1 MTRKTKAKQPKVLA
15 KYMKKKLAI
24 VFMVIVILLFGLNIR
39 LAYINYKDSNAYAI
53 TVLGQ
58 QQYVTT
64 MIPFRRGDILDRS
77 GNVLAT
83 SVQVYNLVLDPYIML
98 SKSDYLEPTINA
110 LIQCFPQLEESDIR
124 EIISENKNSRY
135 IVKLKQLTYN
145 EIKDFQAMQDEDGDI
160 QGVWFETEYKREY
173 PYGIVGSDVVGFV
186 YDGNVAD
193 WGLEGYYN
201 DELNGTEGREY
212 GYVNSDNVQEKIVK
226 EAVDGNTVVSTIDL
240 QIQNVIEK
248 RLQEYID
255 QYHPK
260 NAAIVVADPHTG
272 EILGMTCNEEYDN
285 NNPRDLSPWYTEE
298 ELKDMSD
305 AEMFEVLNGI
315 WRNFCVSDSYEPGST
330 MKPFTVAAAYE
341 ENLVTAGTTFECD
354 GYESV
359 GGWTIWCWE
368 HGGHG
373 TLNLTESLMQSCND
387 ALMDIGRRL
396 GATLSE
402 QYQNLFGFGYLTGID
417 LPGETEGIVTSAE
430 RMDEAT
436 LVTNA
441 FGQNINVNMIQM
453 VAGFSALINGGYYY
467 QPHLVSEIRTAN
479 GAVVKQNDSILM
491 KQVITEETSEYI
503 RYALRETAEEGT
515 GNRAT
520 VEGYICG
527 GKTGTGE
534 TFDENGERSSEEY
547 VISFIGYAANEEDYP
562 EIVCYVL
569 ADGAQGLADPT
580 DNGSTCTLW
589 RNVMTDLM
597 PIINVYSVEENGGA
611 AGTVSTDAD
620 SGADA
625 DGDADADGAGTEG

>member
-1 MTRKTKAKQPKVLA
+1 MARKTKAKQPRVLA

-24 VFMVIVILLFGLNIR
+24 VFMVIVLLLFGLNIR
-39 LAYINYKDSNAYAI
+39 LAYINYKDSDAYAV

-64 MIPFRRGDILDRS
+64 MLPFRRGDILDRN
-77 GNVLAT
+77 GNILAT
-83 SVQVYNLVLDPYIML
+83 SIQVYNLVLDPYIML
-98 SKSDYLEPTINA
+98 SKSDYLEPTVKA
-110 LIQCFPQLEESDIR
+110 LVQCFPQLEEADIR
-124 EIISENKNSRY
+124 GIVSENKNSRY
-135 IVKLKQLTYN
+135 IVKLKQLTYD
-145 EIKDFQAMQDEDGDI
+145 EIKDFQAMQDEDNDI

-173 PYGIVGSDVVGFV
+173 PCGIVGSDVVGFV

-201 DELNGTEGREY
+201 DELNGIDGREY
-212 GYVNSDNVQEKIVK
+212 GYVNSDNIQEKIVK

-255 QYHPK
+255 KYHPK
-260 NAAIVVADPHTG
+260 NVALVVADPNTG

-285 NNPRDLSPWYTEE
+285 NNPRDLSMWYTEKQLE
-298 ELKDMSD
+298 AMSD
-305 AEMFEVLNGI
+305 EDMFEALNGI

-341 ENLVTAGTTFECD
+341 ENLVTAGTTFKCD
-354 GYESV
+354 GYEKV
-359 GGWTIWCWE
+359 GGWNIWCWD

-373 TLNLTESLMQSCND
+373 TLDLAGSLMESCND

-396 GATLSE
+396 GTNMSE
-402 QYQNLFGFGYLTGID
+402 EYQNLFGFGYLSGID

-430 RMDEAT
+430 NMDEAT

-441 FGQNINVNMIQM
+441 FGQNLNVNMIQM

-467 QPHLVSEIRTAN
+467 QPHIVSKVQSAN

-491 KQVITEETSEYI
+491 KKIITEDTSEYI
-503 RYALRETAEEGT
+503 RYALRKTAEEGT
-515 GNRAT
+515 GDRAT
-520 VEGYICG
+520 VEGYLCG

-534 TFDENGERSSEEY
+534 KFDENGNRSDDEY
-547 VISFIGYAANEEDYP
+547 VISFLGYAANEEDYP
-562 EIVCYVL
+562 EIVCYAL
-569 ADGAQGLADPT
+569 ADAPQGLADPT
-580 DNGSTCTLW
+580 DNDSICKLW

-597 PIINVYSVEENGGA
+597 PIVGIYSIEENAGVSA
-611 AGTVSTDAD
+611 ATATN
-620 SGADA
+620 
-625 DGDADADGAGTEG
+625 AGR

>member
-1 MTRKTKAKQPKVLA
+1 MAGKTKAKQPKVLA

-24 VFMVIVILLFGLNIR
+24 VFMVIVLLLFGLNIR
-39 LAYINYKDSNAYAI
+39 LAYINYKDSDAYAV

-64 MIPFRRGDILDRS
+64 MLPFRRGDILDRN
-77 GNVLAT
+77 GNILAT
-83 SVQVYNLVLDPYIML
+83 SIQVYNLVLDPYIML
-98 SKSDYLEPTINA
+98 SDSDYLEPTVKA
-110 LIQCFPQLEESDIR
+110 LIQCFTQLEESDIR
-124 EIISENKNSRY
+124 GIISENKNSRY
-135 IVKLKQLTYN
+135 IVKLKQLTYD
-145 EIKDFQAMQDEDGDI
+145 EIKDFQAMQDEDRDI

-193 WGLEGYYN
+193 WGLEGFYN
-201 DELNGTEGREY
+201 DELNGIDGREY
-212 GYVNSDNVQEKIVK
+212 GYVNSDNMQEKIVK
-226 EAVDGNTVVSTIDL
+226 AAVDGNTVVSTIDL

-255 QYHPK
+255 TYHPK
-260 NAAIVVADPHTG
+260 NVAIVVADPNNG

-285 NNPRDLSPWYTEE
+285 NNPRDLSQWYTEE
-298 ELKDMSD
+298 EMDAMSD
-305 AEMFEVLNGI
+305 AEMFDVLNGI

-341 ENLVTAGTTFECD
+341 ENLVTANTTFDCD

-359 GGWTIWCWE
+359 GGWNIWCWD

-373 TLNLTESLMQSCND
+373 TINLAESLMQSCND

-396 GATLSE
+396 GTNMSE
-402 QYQNLFGFGYLTGID
+402 EYQNLFGFGYLSGID
-417 LPGETEGIVTSAE
+417 LPGETEGIVTSAGN
-430 RMDEAT
+430 MDEAT

-441 FGQNINVNMIQM
+441 FGQNLNVNMIQM

-467 QPHLVSEIRTAN
+467 QPHIVSEVKSAN

-491 KQVITEETSEYI
+491 KKLITADTSEYI
-503 RYALRETAEEGT
+503 RYALRRTAEEGT
-515 GNRAT
+515 GDRAT

-534 TFDENGERSSEEY
+534 KFDENGNRSEDEY
-547 VISFIGYAANEEDYP
+547 VISFIGYAANEEDNP

-569 ADGAQGLADPT
+569 ADAPQGLADPT
-580 DNGSTCTLW
+580 DNDSTCKLW

-597 PIINVYSVEENGGA
+597 PIVGIYSIGENAGIPA
-611 AGTVSTDAD
+611 ATATD
-620 SGADA
+620 
-625 DGDADADGAGTEG
+625 TER